1 MLKNIFLLYT
11 ILINIS
17 KVKNIKIFKLDREKK
32 SIDIALNH
40 K

>member
-1 MLKNIFLLYT
+1 M

-17 KVKNIKIFKLDREKK
+17 KVKNVKIFKLERKEK